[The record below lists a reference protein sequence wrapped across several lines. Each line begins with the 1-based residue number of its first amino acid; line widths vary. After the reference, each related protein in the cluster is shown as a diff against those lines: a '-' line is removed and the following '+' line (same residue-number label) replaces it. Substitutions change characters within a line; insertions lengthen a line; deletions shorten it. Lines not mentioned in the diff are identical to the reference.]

1 MREQRDYERNQ
12 VKVKEKQLED
22 GTIELSIT
30 ATAQEV
36 DKALDSAQAAV
47 ASRFGI
53 KPDPTKTAREALEE
67 HLKVGNVDSILQSQA
82 VNMLIP
88 YALDQRG
95 ITPLA
100 QPNVPM
106 VPDFQRGK
114 ATSFKINVM
123 PKPHFTL
130 SSYDPVEISVP
141 AYKEPDIDVDAEIRA
156 NLNMYPDFVT
166 ADPHP
171 VGPDDNCLIAIE
183 VRLDGERLSGISTD
197 SRVYSVG
204 KGFMPESFDENIIGM
219 NVGETKTFEFEGE
232 GYDENGMRVMRTY
245 DCTVTI
251 KEIREEVQPELTDEW
266 VKRVM
271 PSYDSVDQLRKDIQ
285 LSFET
290 QALHD
295 YEMQL
300 ITIAQ
305 TELAKRLEGE
315 IPDAAFESTANS
327 IEAALRNQ
335 LAQQGMTVAEFIEEQ
350 GGEQNYKVGI
360 MMQAQQTLRCDYA
373 LDALFEHEG
382 LVITDEDIMGACTE
396 LNPMNPQLVRSEM
409 ESSGRGFAL
418 REVAARY
425 AASKFLVDNAI
436 VTTLEE

>member
-1 MREQRDYERNQ
+1 M
-12 VKVKEKQLED
+12 KVKEKQLEN
-22 GTIELSIT
+22 GSIRLSIT
-30 ATAQEV
+30 ANAQEV
-36 DKALDSAQAAV
+36 NNALDNAQAAI

-53 KPDPTKTAREALEE
+53 KPDPTKTAREALAE
-67 HLKVGNVDSILQSQA
+67 HLKVKDVDAMLQSQA
-82 VNMLIP
+82 INMLIP
-88 YALDQRG
+88 FALDQRG

-100 QPNVPM
+100 QPQVPP
-106 VPDFQRGK
+106 VPNFRRDQAVTFQ
-114 ATSFKINVM
+114 IDVM

-130 SSYDPVEISVP
+130 SSYDPVEITVP
-141 AYKEPDIDVDAEIRA
+141 PFKQPEIDVDAEIRA

-166 ADPHP
+166 AAPHP
-171 VGPDDNCLIAIE
+171 VGPDDHCLIAIE
-183 VRLDGERLSGISTD
+183 VSLAGERLSGISTD
-197 SRVYSVG
+197 SRVYSMG
-204 KGFMPESFDENIIGM
+204 KGFMPQSFDENLLGM
-219 NVGETKTFEFEGE
+219 DVGETRSFSFEGE
-232 GYDENGMRVMRTY
+232 GYDENGLRVMRDY

-266 VKRVM
+266 VQRVM
-271 PSYDSVDQLRKDIQ
+271 PNYDSIDKLREDIQ

-300 ITIAQ
+300 ISIAQ

-315 IPDAAFESTANS
+315 IPDEAYESTAAS
-327 IEAALRNQ
+327 IEATLRNQ
-335 LAQQGMTVAEFIEEQ
+335 LSQQGKTITEFIEEQ
-350 GGEQNYKVGI
+350 GGEQNYKIGI

-382 LVITDEDIMGACTE
+382 LTLSDEDIDGACAE
-396 LNPMNPQLVRSEM
+396 LNPMNPSLVRTEM

-436 VTTLEE
+436 VTTLDES

>member
-1 MREQRDYERNQ
+1 M
-12 VKVKEKQLED
+12 KVKEKQLED
-22 GTIELSIT
+22 GSINLSIT

-36 DKALDSAQAAV
+36 DNALDRAQAAV

-53 KPDPTKTAREALEE
+53 TPDPTKTAGEALAE
-67 HLKVGNVDSILQSQA
+67 HLKVNDVDSILQAQA

-88 YALDQRG
+88 FALDQRG

-100 QPNVPM
+100 QPSVP
-106 VPDFQRGK
+106 VVSEFQRGR
-114 ATSFKINVM
+114 AVTFQINVV

-130 SSYDPVEISVP
+130 SSYDPVKITVP
-141 AYKEPDIDVDAEIRA
+141 PFKQPDIDVDAEIRS
-156 NLNMYPDFVT
+156 NINMYSDFVT

-171 VGPDDNCLIAIE
+171 VGPEDSCLIAIE
-183 VRLDGERLSGISTD
+183 VRVDGERLSGISTD

-219 NVGETKTFEFEGE
+219 DVGETKTFEFEGE
-232 GYDENGMRVMRTY
+232 GFDENGMRIMRTY
-245 DCTVTI
+245 DCTITI
-251 KEIREEVQPELTDEW
+251 KEIKEEVLPELTDEW

-271 PSYDSVDQLRKDIQ
+271 PSYDSIDALRKDIR

-290 QALHD
+290 QAIHD

-315 IPDAAFESTANS
+315 IPDAAYESTAAS
-327 IEAALRNQ
+327 IEATLRRQ
-335 LAQQGMTVAEFIEEQ
+335 LSQQGITIADFIEEQ

-360 MMQAQQTLRCDYA
+360 MMQARQTLRCDYA
-373 LDALFEHEG
+373 LDALFEHER
-382 LVITDEDIMGACTE
+382 LVITDEDIEGACQE
-396 LNPMNPQLVRSEM
+396 LNPMNPALVRSEM

-425 AASKFLVDNAI
+425 AASKYLVDNAI
-436 VTTLEE
+436 VTTLKE

>member
-1 MREQRDYERNQ
+1 M
-12 VKVKEKQLED
+12 KVKEKMLEN
-22 GTIELSIT
+22 GQIRLSIT

-36 DKALDSAQAAV
+36 DNALDRAQAAV

-53 KPDPTKTAREALEE
+53 TPDPTKSAREALAE
-67 HLKVGNVDSILQSQA
+67 HLKVNNIDSILQSQA

-88 YALDQRG
+88 FALDQRG

-100 QPNVPM
+100 QPSVPV
-106 VPDFQRGK
+106 VPDFRRGQ
-114 ATSFKINVM
+114 AASFQIDVI

-130 SSYDPVEISVP
+130 SSYGPVEITVP

-156 NLNMYPDFVT
+156 NLRMYPDFVT

-183 VRLDGERLSGISTD
+183 VRVDGERLSGISTD

-204 KGFMPESFDENIIGM
+204 KGFMPESFDEHIIGM
-219 NVGETKTFEFEGE
+219 DVGETKTFEFEGE
-232 GYDENGMRVMRTY
+232 GYDENGLRVMRTY

-271 PSYDSVDQLRKDIQ
+271 PNYDSIDKLREDIR

-295 YEMQL
+295 YEMQV
-300 ITIAQ
+300 ISIAQ

-315 IPDAAFESTANS
+315 IPDAAYESTAAS
-327 IEAALRNQ
+327 IEATLRNQ
-335 LAQQGMTVAEFIEEQ
+335 LSQQGKTVAEFIEEQ

-382 LVITDEDIMGACTE
+382 LVLTDEDIDGACAE
-396 LNPMNPQLVRSEM
+396 LNPMNPALVRSEM